1 MASYYSNFKGETIM
15 ENQNILTIK
24 FNTLDD
30 LAVQVADWN
39 ERLNHQCQGQC
50 MSEKPIVK
58 VMSGTSLELAENKL
72 EDTFKKAI
80 EKSSKKIAE
89 GINQLEAE
97 GCKVEILEN
106 EVPAPA
112 DDVPV
117 TDFEGKPT
125 KTKKEEKVESVT
137 ETVVEPAPIETP
149 IEEQATVEEPNQ
161 DTELDV
167 AAEPVD
173 KKAFYKEFREWM
185 GEDGV
190 KAKKALAIFS
200 KHGVSRP
207 SSDSLTDDL
216 ITDLKSIMAE
226 KEA

>member
-1 MASYYSNFKGETIM
+1 M

-39 ERLNHQCQGQC
+39 ERLNHQCQGKC
-50 MSEKPIVK
+50 MSEKPIIK
-58 VMSGTSLELAENKL
+58 VASGTSLELAENKL
-72 EDTFKKAI
+72 EDTFKKVI

-106 EVPAPA
+106 EVSAPA

-125 KTKKEEKVESVT
+125 KTKKEEKVELVT
-137 ETVVEPAPIETP
+137 ESVVEPAPAETP
-149 IEEQATVEEPNQ
+149 EQDAA
-161 DTELDV
+161 LDIP
-167 AAEPVD
+167 AEPVD
-173 KKAFYKEFREWM
+173 KKAFFREMKAWM
-185 GEDGV
+185 GEDKGRAGKIIAVFNKYGV
-190 KAKKALAIFS
+190 TERF
-200 KHGVSRP
+200 
-207 SSDSLTDDL
+207 SSDVLTNDI
-216 ITDLKSIMAE
+216 ITDLKTVMVEE
-226 KEA
+226 K

>member
-1 MASYYSNFKGETIM
+1 M

-30 LAVQVADWN
+30 LALQVADWN
-39 ERLNHQCQGQC
+39 ERLNPQCCGNC
-50 MSEKPIVK
+50 HDSE
-58 VMSGTSLELAENKL
+58 
-72 EDTFKKAI
+72 
-80 EKSSKKIAE
+80 
-89 GINQLEAE
+89 
-97 GCKVEILEN
+97 
-106 EVPAPA
+106 APA
-112 DDVPV
+112 VTVCETIDVEAVTSKVKPEVVKGEKAEVKEEKESNKVAKSEQTRDFHV
-117 TDFEGKPT
+117 TDFEGNPT
-125 KTKKEEKVESVT
+125 KLKNEENVEPVT
-137 ETVVEPAPIETP
+137 DSVVEPAPAETP
-149 IEEQATVEEPNQ
+149 TEEPATIQTPKQ
-161 DTELDV
+161 DAALDV
-167 AAEPVD
+167 TAEPVD

-200 KHGVSRP
+200 KHGVTRP

>member
-1 MASYYSNFKGETIM
+1 M

-58 VMSGTSLELAENKL
+58 VTSGNSLELAENKL

-89 GINQLEAE
+89 GITQLEAE

-106 EVPAPA
+106 EVSAPA
-112 DDVPV
+112 GDVPV

-125 KTKKEEKVESVT
+125 KTKKEEKVEPVT
-137 ETVVEPAPIETP
+137 ETVVEPAPTETP

-161 DTELDV
+161 DAALDV
-167 AAEPVD
+167 TVEPVD
-173 KKAFYKEFREWM
+173 KKAFYKEFRAWM

-190 KAKKALAIFS
+190 KAKKAIAIFG
-200 KHGVSRP
+200 KHGVTRP

>member
-1 MASYYSNFKGETIM
+1 M

-39 ERLNHQCQGQC
+39 ERLNHQCCGNC
-50 MSEKPIVK
+50 S
-58 VMSGTSLELAENKL
+58 
-72 EDTFKKAI
+72 DT
-80 EKSSKKIAE
+80 
-89 GINQLEAE
+89 
-97 GCKVEILEN
+97 
-106 EVPAPA
+106 EVPTATVGETIDVEVEAPVVEEKA
-112 DDVPV
+112 DTKPQPQPEPVEVVPVQEDVPV

-125 KTKKEEKVESVT
+125 KTKSEEKAEPATESVVETPLT
-137 ETVVEPAPIETP
+137 EAPIK
-149 IEEQATVEEPNQ
+149 EQATVEEPNQ
-161 DTELDV
+161 DAALDV
-167 AAEPVD
+167 TAEPVD

-200 KHGVSRP
+200 KHGVTRP

-226 KEA
+226 KGA

>member
-1 MASYYSNFKGETIM
+1 M

-39 ERLNHQCQGQC
+39 ERLNHQCCGNC
-50 MSEKPIVK
+50 SNVEAPTVTVGETIDIEVAASEVAGK
-58 VMSGTSLELAENKL
+58 V
-72 EDTFKKAI
+72 DTKQQP
-80 EKSSKKIAE
+80 EP
-89 GINQLEAE
+89 
-97 GCKVEILEN
+97 VEVE
-106 EVPAPA
+106 PAQK
-112 DDVPV
+112 DVPV
-117 TDFEGKPT
+117 TDFEGKSVT
-125 KTKKEEKVESVT
+125 NKKEEKVDQVEEPVA
-137 ETVVEPAPIETP
+137 EPAPVETP
-149 IEEQATVEEPNQ
+149 TDESTTTETPDQ
-161 DTELDV
+161 DAALDV

-173 KKAFYKEFREWM
+173 KKVFYKEFREWM

-200 KHGVSRP
+200 KHGVTRP

-216 ITDLKSIMAE
+216 ITDLKTIMAE

>member
-1 MASYYSNFKGETIM
+1 M

-58 VMSGTSLELAENKL
+58 VTSGTSLELAESKL

-80 EKSSKKIAE
+80 QKSSKKIAE
-89 GINQLEAE
+89 GITQLEAE

-106 EVPAPA
+106 EVSAPA
-112 DDVPV
+112 GDVPV

-125 KTKKEEKVESVT
+125 KIKKEEKVEPVT
-137 ETVVEPAPIETP
+137 ESVVEPAPADTP
-149 IEEQATVEEPNQ
+149 EEPATIATPEQ
-161 DTELDV
+161 DAVLDV
-167 AAEPVD
+167 TDEPVD

-200 KHGVSRP
+200 KHGVTRP
-207 SSDSLTDDL
+207 SSDSLTDDI
-216 ITDLKSIMAE
+216 ITDLKSAMAGE
-226 KEA
+226 E

>member
-1 MASYYSNFKGETIM
+1 M

-39 ERLNHQCQGQC
+39 ERLNHQCCGNC
-50 MSEKPIVK
+50 SNVEAPTVTVGETIDIEVAASEVAGK
-58 VMSGTSLELAENKL
+58 VATKQQPEP
-72 EDTFKKAI
+72 
-80 EKSSKKIAE
+80 
-89 GINQLEAE
+89 
-97 GCKVEILEN
+97 VEVE
-106 EVPAPA
+106 PAQK
-112 DDVPV
+112 DVPV
-117 TDFEGKPT
+117 TDFEGKSVT
-125 KTKKEEKVESVT
+125 NKKEEKVE
-137 ETVVEPAPIETP
+137 
-149 IEEQATVEEPNQ
+149 QVEEPVAEPVPVETPTDESTTTETPEQ
-161 DTELDV
+161 DATLDV
-167 AAEPVD
+167 TAEPVD

-200 KHGVSRP
+200 EHGVTRP

-226 KEA
+226 EA

>member
-1 MASYYSNFKGETIM
+1 M

-39 ERLNHQCQGQC
+39 ERLNHQCCGNC
-50 MSEKPIVK
+50 SNVEAPTVTVGETIDIEVAASEVAGK
-58 VMSGTSLELAENKL
+58 VATKQQPEP
-72 EDTFKKAI
+72 
-80 EKSSKKIAE
+80 
-89 GINQLEAE
+89 
-97 GCKVEILEN
+97 VEVE
-106 EVPAPA
+106 PAQK
-112 DDVPV
+112 DVPV
-117 TDFEGKPT
+117 TDFEGKSVT
-125 KTKKEEKVESVT
+125 NKKEEKVEQV
-137 ETVVEPAPIETP
+137 EEPVAEPAPVETP
-149 IEEQATVEEPNQ
+149 TDESTTTETPEQDAA
-161 DTELDV
+161 LDV
-167 AAEPVD
+167 TAEPVD

-200 KHGVSRP
+200 KHGVTRP

-226 KEA
+226 EA

>member
-1 MASYYSNFKGETIM
+1 M

-39 ERLNHQCQGQC
+39 ERLNHQCCGNC
-50 MSEKPIVK
+50 SNVEAPTVTVGETIDIEVAASEVAGK
-58 VMSGTSLELAENKL
+58 VATKQQPEP
-72 EDTFKKAI
+72 
-80 EKSSKKIAE
+80 
-89 GINQLEAE
+89 
-97 GCKVEILEN
+97 VEVE
-106 EVPAPA
+106 PAQK
-112 DDVPV
+112 DVPV
-117 TDFEGKPT
+117 TDFEGKSVT
-125 KTKKEEKVESVT
+125 NKKEEKVEQV
-137 ETVVEPAPIETP
+137 EEPVAEPAPVETP
-149 IEEQATVEEPNQ
+149 TDESTTTEIPEQDVA
-161 DTELDV
+161 LDV
-167 AAEPVD
+167 TVEPVD

-200 KHGVSRP
+200 KHGVTRP

-226 KEA
+226 EA

>member
-1 MASYYSNFKGETIM
+1 M
-15 ENQNILTIK
+15 ENQKILTIK

-58 VMSGTSLELAENKL
+58 VTSGTSLELAESKL

-80 EKSSKKIAE
+80 QKSSKKIAE

-117 TDFEGKPT
+117 TDFEGNPT
-125 KTKKEEKVESVT
+125 KLNKEEKVKPA
-137 ETVVEPAPIETP
+137 ETTKVEEQTPIETP
-149 IEEQATVEEPNQ
+149 KQ

-167 AAEPVD
+167 AAETVD

-190 KAKKALAIFS
+190 KAKKALAIFG

>member
-1 MASYYSNFKGETIM
+1 M

-39 ERLNHQCQGQC
+39 ERLNHQCCGNC
-50 MSEKPIVK
+50 SNVEAPTVTVGETIDIEVAASEVAGKVDIKQQPEPVEVKPAQK
-58 VMSGTSLELAENKL
+58 
-72 EDTFKKAI
+72 
-80 EKSSKKIAE
+80 
-89 GINQLEAE
+89 
-97 GCKVEILEN
+97 
-106 EVPAPA
+106 
-112 DDVPV
+112 DVPV
-117 TDFEGKPT
+117 TDFEGKLVT
-125 KTKKEEKVESVT
+125 DKKEEKAEQVEEPVAEPGPAETPT
-137 ETVVEPAPIETP
+137 EEPATIETP
-149 IEEQATVEEPNQ
+149 EQDAT
-161 DTELDV
+161 LDV
-167 AAEPVD
+167 TAEPVD

-200 KHGVSRP
+200 KHGVTRP

-226 KEA
+226 EA

>member
-1 MASYYSNFKGETIM
+1 M

-39 ERLNHQCQGQC
+39 ERLNHQCCGNC
-50 MSEKPIVK
+50 S
-58 VMSGTSLELAENKL
+58 
-72 EDTFKKAI
+72 DT
-80 EKSSKKIAE
+80 
-89 GINQLEAE
+89 
-97 GCKVEILEN
+97 
-106 EVPAPA
+106 EVPTATVGETIDVEVEAPVVEEKA
-112 DDVPV
+112 DTKPQPQPEPVEVVPVQEDVPV

-125 KTKKEEKVESVT
+125 KTKSEEKAEPATESVVETPLT
-137 ETVVEPAPIETP
+137 EAPIK
-149 IEEQATVEEPNQ
+149 EQATVEEPNQ
-161 DTELDV
+161 DAALDV
-167 AAEPVD
+167 TAEPVD

-185 GEDGV
+185 GEDRV

-200 KHGVSRP
+200 KHGVTRP

-226 KEA
+226 KGA

>member
-1 MASYYSNFKGETIM
+1 M

-24 FNTLDD
+24 FNDTED
-30 LAVQVADWN
+30 LALKIAEWN
-39 ERLNHQCQGQC
+39 EILNHQCCGNYHDSQAPTVTVC
-50 MSEKPIVK
+50 ETIDVETVAP
-58 VMSGTSLELAENKL
+58 
-72 EDTFKKAI
+72 
-80 EKSSKKIAE
+80 
-89 GINQLEAE
+89 
-97 GCKVEILEN
+97 KVE
-106 EVPAPA
+106 
-112 DDVPV
+112 
-117 TDFEGKPT
+117 T
-125 KTKKEEKVESVT
+125 KTTKVEKAEVKEEKAPNKVAKAEQDIHVTDLEGNPIKVEKE
-137 ETVVEPAPIETP
+137 ETIKPAET
-149 IEEQATVEEPNQ
+149 TKVEEPTPVEPPQQ

-200 KHGVSRP
+200 KHGVTRP
-207 SSDSLTDDL
+207 SSDSLTNDL

>member
-1 MASYYSNFKGETIM
+1 M
-15 ENQNILTIK
+15 ENQSILTIK

-39 ERLNHQCQGQC
+39 ERLNHQCCGNC
-50 MSEKPIVK
+50 SNVEAPTVTVGETIDIEVAASEVAGK
-58 VMSGTSLELAENKL
+58 VATKQQPEP
-72 EDTFKKAI
+72 
-80 EKSSKKIAE
+80 
-89 GINQLEAE
+89 
-97 GCKVEILEN
+97 VEVE
-106 EVPAPA
+106 PAQK
-112 DDVPV
+112 DVPV
-117 TDFEGKPT
+117 TDFEGKSVT
-125 KTKKEEKVESVT
+125 NKKEEKVEPV
-137 ETVVEPAPIETP
+137 EEPVAEPAPVETP
-149 IEEQATVEEPNQ
+149 TDESTTTETPEQDVA
-161 DTELDV
+161 LDV
-167 AAEPVD
+167 TVEPVD

-200 KHGVSRP
+200 KHGVTRP

>member
-1 MASYYSNFKGETIM
+1 M

-30 LAVQVADWN
+30 LAVQVADWH
-39 ERLNHQCQGQC
+39 ERLNHECCGNC
-50 MSEKPIVK
+50 HDSKAPTAVVCETIDVETVAPTVEAKTTK
-58 VMSGTSLELAENKL
+58 AEEQTL
-72 EDTFKKAI
+72 
-80 EKSSKKIAE
+80 
-89 GINQLEAE
+89 
-97 GCKVEILEN
+97 
-106 EVPAPA
+106 
-112 DDVPV
+112 
-117 TDFEGKPT
+117 
-125 KTKKEEKVESVT
+125 VESS
-137 ETVVEPAPIETP
+137 
-149 IEEQATVEEPNQ
+149 QQ

-173 KKAFYKEFREWM
+173 KKAFYKEFRAWM

-200 KHGVSRP
+200 KHGVARP
-207 SSDSLTDDL
+207 SSDALTDDL

>member
-1 MASYYSNFKGETIM
+1 M

-58 VMSGTSLELAENKL
+58 VMSGASLELAENKL
-72 EDTFKKAI
+72 EDTFKKTI

-106 EVPAPA
+106 EVSAPA
-112 DDVPV
+112 GDVPV

-125 KTKKEEKVESVT
+125 KTKKEEKVEPVT
-137 ETVVEPAPIETP
+137 ETVVEPAPTEMP

-161 DTELDV
+161 DAALDV
-167 AAEPVD
+167 TAEPID

-200 KHGVSRP
+200 KHGVTRP
-207 SSDSLTDDL
+207 SSDSLTDDI
-216 ITDLKSIMAE
+216 ITDLKSAMAGE
-226 KEA
+226 E

>member
-1 MASYYSNFKGETIM
+1 M

-58 VMSGTSLELAENKL
+58 VTSGNSLELAENKL

-80 EKSSKKIAE
+80 ENSSKKIAE

-97 GCKVEILEN
+97 GCKVEILEH
-106 EVPAPA
+106 EVSAPA
-112 DDVPV
+112 GDVPV

-125 KTKKEEKVESVT
+125 KTKKEEKVEPVT
-137 ETVVEPAPIETP
+137 ETVVEPAPTETP
-149 IEEQATVEEPNQ
+149 IEEQATVEDPNQ
-161 DTELDV
+161 DAALDV
-167 AAEPVD
+167 TAEPVD
-173 KKAFYKEFREWM
+173 KKAFYKEFRAWM

-190 KAKKALAIFS
+190 KAKKAIAIFG

>member
-1 MASYYSNFKGETIM
+1 M

-58 VMSGTSLELAENKL
+58 VTSGNSLELAENKL

-89 GINQLEAE
+89 GITQLEAN
-97 GCKVEILEN
+97 GCKVKILEN
-106 EVPAPA
+106 EVSAPA

-117 TDFEGKPT
+117 TDFEGNPT
-125 KTKKEEKVESVT
+125 KLNKEEKVKPAVAPKPA
-137 ETVVEPAPIETP
+137 ETKKVEEQTPIETP
-149 IEEQATVEEPNQ
+149 KQ

-167 AAEPVD
+167 AAESVD

>member
-1 MASYYSNFKGETIM
+1 MMNCCLNSKGETIM

-39 ERLNHQCQGQC
+39 ERLNHQCCGNC
-50 MSEKPIVK
+50 SNVEAPTVTVGETIDIEVAASEVAGK
-58 VMSGTSLELAENKL
+58 V
-72 EDTFKKAI
+72 AI
-80 EKSSKKIAE
+80 KQQPEP
-89 GINQLEAE
+89 
-97 GCKVEILEN
+97 VEVE
-106 EVPAPA
+106 PAQK
-112 DDVPV
+112 DVPV
-117 TDFEGKPT
+117 TDFEGKSVT
-125 KTKKEEKVESVT
+125 NKKEEKVEQV
-137 ETVVEPAPIETP
+137 EEPVAEPAPVETP
-149 IEEQATVEEPNQ
+149 TDESTTTETPEQDAT
-161 DTELDV
+161 LDV
-167 AAEPVD
+167 TAEPVD

-200 KHGVSRP
+200 KHGVTRP

-226 KEA
+226 EA

>member
-1 MASYYSNFKGETIM
+1 M

-30 LAVQVADWN
+30 LAVQVADWH
-39 ERLNHQCQGQC
+39 ERLNHQCQGPC

-58 VMSGTSLELAENKL
+58 VTSGTSLELAENKL

-80 EKSSKKIAE
+80 QKSSKKIAE
-89 GINQLEAE
+89 GITQLEAN
-97 GCKVEILEN
+97 GCKVKILEN
-106 EVPAPA
+106 EVSATT

-117 TDFEGKPT
+117 TDFEGKLT
-125 KTKKEEKVESVT
+125 KAKKEEKVEP
-137 ETVVEPAPIETP
+137 VVEPKPAET
-149 IEEQATVEEPNQ
+149 TKVEEPTPVETPQQ

-167 AAEPVD
+167 VAEPVD

-200 KHGVSRP
+200 KHGVTRP

>member
-1 MASYYSNFKGETIM
+1 M

-39 ERLNHQCQGQC
+39 ERLNYQCCGNC
-50 MSEKPIVK
+50 S
-58 VMSGTSLELAENKL
+58 
-72 EDTFKKAI
+72 DT
-80 EKSSKKIAE
+80 
-89 GINQLEAE
+89 
-97 GCKVEILEN
+97 
-106 EVPAPA
+106 EVPTATVGETIDVEVEAPVVEEKT
-112 DDVPV
+112 DIKPQPQPEPVEVVPVQEDVPV

-125 KTKKEEKVESVT
+125 KTKSEEKAEPATESVVETPPT
-137 ETVVEPAPIETP
+137 EAP
-149 IEEQATVEEPNQ
+149 IEEQATVEELNQ
-161 DTELDV
+161 DTALDV
-167 AAEPVD
+167 TAEPVD

-200 KHGVSRP
+200 KHGVTRP

-226 KEA
+226 EA

>member
-1 MASYYSNFKGETIM
+1 M

-39 ERLNHQCQGQC
+39 ERLNHQCQGKC
-50 MSEKPIVK
+50 MSEEPIIK

-80 EKSSKKIAE
+80 QK
-89 GINQLEAE
+89 
-97 GCKVEILEN
+97 N
-106 EVPAPA
+106 EVSAPA
-112 DDVPV
+112 GDVPV

-125 KTKKEEKVESVT
+125 KTKKEEKVEPVT
-137 ETVVEPAPIETP
+137 ESVVEPAPAETPTEEPATIETP
-149 IEEQATVEEPNQ
+149 EQDAA
-161 DTELDV
+161 LDIT
-167 AAEPVD
+167 AEPID

-200 KHGVSRP
+200 KHGVTRP
-207 SSDSLTDDL
+207 SSDSLTDDI
-216 ITDLKSIMAE
+216 ITDLKSAMAGE
-226 KEA
+226 E

>member
-1 MASYYSNFKGETIM
+1 M

-39 ERLNHQCQGQC
+39 ERLNHQCCGNC
-50 MSEKPIVK
+50 SNVEAPTVTVGETIDIEVAASEVAGK
-58 VMSGTSLELAENKL
+58 VATKQQPEP
-72 EDTFKKAI
+72 
-80 EKSSKKIAE
+80 
-89 GINQLEAE
+89 
-97 GCKVEILEN
+97 VEVE
-106 EVPAPA
+106 PAQK
-112 DDVPV
+112 DVPV
-117 TDFEGKPT
+117 TDFEGKSVT
-125 KTKKEEKVESVT
+125 NKKEEKVEQVEDPVAEPVSVETPTDESTIT
-137 ETVVEPAPIETP
+137 ETP
-149 IEEQATVEEPNQ
+149 EQDAA
-161 DTELDV
+161 LDV
-167 AAEPVD
+167 TAEPVD

-200 KHGVSRP
+200 KHGVTRP

-226 KEA
+226 EA

>member
-1 MASYYSNFKGETIM
+1 M

-39 ERLNHQCQGQC
+39 ERLNHQCCGNC
-50 MSEKPIVK
+50 SNVEAPTVTVGETIDIEVAASEVAGK
-58 VMSGTSLELAENKL
+58 VATKQQPEP
-72 EDTFKKAI
+72 
-80 EKSSKKIAE
+80 
-89 GINQLEAE
+89 
-97 GCKVEILEN
+97 VEVE
-106 EVPAPA
+106 PAQK
-112 DDVPV
+112 DVPV
-117 TDFEGKPT
+117 TDFEGKSVT
-125 KTKKEEKVESVT
+125 NKKEEKVE
-137 ETVVEPAPIETP
+137 
-149 IEEQATVEEPNQ
+149 QVEEP
-161 DTELDV
+161 
-167 AAEPVD
+167 AAEPTPVETPTDESTTTETPEQDAALDVTAETVD

-200 KHGVSRP
+200 KHGVTRP

-226 KEA
+226 EA

>member
-1 MASYYSNFKGETIM
+1 M

-39 ERLNHQCQGQC
+39 ERLNHQCCGNC
-50 MSEKPIVK
+50 SNVEAPTVTVGETIDIEVVASEVAGK
-58 VMSGTSLELAENKL
+58 VDIKQQPEP
-72 EDTFKKAI
+72 
-80 EKSSKKIAE
+80 
-89 GINQLEAE
+89 
-97 GCKVEILEN
+97 VEVE
-106 EVPAPA
+106 PAQK
-112 DDVPV
+112 DVPV
-117 TDFEGKPT
+117 TDFEGKLVT
-125 KTKKEEKVESVT
+125 DKKEEKAEQVEDPVAEPVPVETPTDESTTT
-137 ETVVEPAPIETP
+137 ETP
-149 IEEQATVEEPNQ
+149 EQDAA
-161 DTELDV
+161 LDV
-167 AAEPVD
+167 TAEPVD

-200 KHGVSRP
+200 KHGVTRP

-226 KEA
+226 EA